1 MMTTPD
7 CLEGAFI
14 TLLFDAF
21 ASPPPLPTCTRRS
34 HFLPVAVISFPSIL
48 RAAILS
54 YSKKN
59 AQFRQTDNQQ

>member
-34 HFLPVAVISFPSIL
+34 HSLPVDPQSCNPIL
-48 RAAILS
+48 FQEERPVS
-54 YSKKN
+54 P
-59 AQFRQTDNQQ
+59 D